1 MLVAKNA
8 APRIAVVRVN
18 KLAVERPVIKPD
30 IPPPPM
36 PSAPPSLFCSI
47 TTPISESAIR
57 TWTMNSR
64 MIMERIAAAMS
75 GIAANLGLQ
84 TAAG

>member
-1 MLVAKNA
+1 MLVAKKA

-30 IPPPPM
+30 IPPPPI

-47 TTPISESAIR
+47 TTPISER
-57 TWTMNSR
+57 DQDMDNEQQDDHGTD
-64 MIMERIAAAMS
+64 
-75 GIAANLGLQ
+75 
-84 TAAG
+84 TAAISGSPLI